1 MSTPMPDGGS
11 VLMWAK
17 DTSLWIPGVSAD
29 ELPVLRRYSPSGAL
43 LWEVGW
49 LQGYHR
55 ILRVITAANGDI
67 IGGGFRVP
75 NYPTYGYGWMF
86 RVSPEGILKWNRFYS
101 DSIVRPWNAF
111 EIHDLAE
118 TPEGDIIATAIVTDT
133 VVEGGIANMNVL
145 LLRVGADGCLQK
157 DCDDRTQ
164 YITPVQEVFRVPF
177 GASLARLEVSPN
189 PVGAQLRVVLPEAGG
204 PARQLEWY
212 GLSGRQLGTVAVE
225 AHQREATLP
234 TEDLPTGAYWLLLRE
249 AGLPVARALVFVRR

>member
-1 MSTPMPDGGS
+1 M
-11 VLMWAK
+11 A
-17 DTSLWIPGVSAD
+17 TSLAW
-29 ELPVLRRYSPSGAL
+29 
-43 LWEVGW
+43 LWEVEWPLGF
-49 LQGYHR
+49 HR

-75 NYPTYGYGWMF
+75 NYQTYDYGWMF
-86 RVSPEGILKWNRFYS
+86 RVSPEGEVKWNRFYS
-101 DSIVRPWNAF
+101 DSLVRPWNAF
-111 EIHDLAE
+111 GIHDLAE
-118 TPEGDIIATAIVTDT
+118 TPEGDIIATGIVTDT
-133 VVEGGIANMNVL
+133 IGGDNFSLNVL

-177 GASLARLEVSPN
+177 GASPARLEVSPN